1 METASEEEEREDNEE
16 EEEEEEDTRSSE
28 EEGGLSPVAM
38 TTEPVLIEKI
48 REDAE
53 IQKASKQESPQ
64 QEQQEQ
70 QEGGKGVCT
79 EWLCVLR
86 GSLIKELV
94 IFSRLY

>member
-16 EEEEEEDTRSSE
+16 EEEEEDTRSSE
-28 EEGGLSPVAM
+28 EEGGLSPVVAM

-64 QEQQEQ
+64 QEQQE
-70 QEGGKGVCT
+70 EGKGVCT
-79 EWLCVLR
+79 EWLCVFR

>member
-1 METASEEEEREDNEE
+1 METASEEEEREDEE

-64 QEQQEQ
+64 QEQQE
-70 QEGGKGVCT
+70 GGKGVCT

>member
-16 EEEEEEDTRSSE
+16 EEEEEDTRSS

-64 QEQQEQ
+64 QEQQE
-70 QEGGKGVCT
+70 GGKGVCT

>member
-16 EEEEEEDTRSSE
+16 EEE

-64 QEQQEQ
+64 QEQQE
-70 QEGGKGVCT
+70 GGKGVCT

>member
-1 METASEEEEREDNEE
+1 METASEEEEREDNE

-48 REDAE
+48 REGAE
-53 IQKASKQESPQ
+53 IQKASKQESP
-64 QEQQEQ
+64 QQEQ

-86 GSLIKELV
+86 GSLIIKELV